1 MERDKRGVCG
11 VFVLF
16 FLLWLLLT
24 GELSVHACLWG
35 AVVSAAMTWFCWK
48 YLDYHAALPRPGRLW
63 GWARYLACL
72 LAEMLKAG
80 FVVMRLVYTRGRN
93 MRPLLVWFDTPLSED
108 RARVVLANSIT
119 LTAGT
124 ITVTAADGRF
134 CVHALDD
141 SLAED
146 IEDSAFQ
153 RRLENMGAGVWNR

>member
-63 GWARYLACL
+63 GWAR
-72 LAEMLKAG
+72 
-80 FVVMRLVYTRGRN
+80 
-93 MRPLLVWFDTPLSED
+93 
-108 RARVVLANSIT
+108 
-119 LTAGT
+119 
-124 ITVTAADGRF
+124 
-134 CVHALDD
+134 
-141 SLAED
+141 
-146 IEDSAFQ
+146 
-153 RRLENMGAGVWNR
+153 